1 MSLKSMIRSVA
12 GGPKNGKT
20 RLEAETVED
29 DEDDKAEGEPPKEDD
44 DEDAAEGDPPKEDD
58 EDDDDAPPESARSG
72 RGADASVAKKVLEL
86 PSAKGREKLAHELAF
101 TPGMSVKR
109 ADRFLQAAPKGGGR
123 LAEAMAGRDVN
134 PGSGGSG
141 GGGKGDVAD
150 RMAANF
156 AAAGGSTRL
165 RKA

>member
-29 DEDDKAEGEPPKEDD
+29 DEEDQ
-44 DEDAAEGDPPKEDD
+44 AEGDPPKEDD
-58 EDDDDAPPESARSG
+58 DEETAEGDDAPKDDEDDAPPESARSSG
-72 RGADASVAKKVLEL
+72 GVSASVAKKVLEL

-101 TPGMSVKR
+101 TPGMTVKT
-109 ADRFLQAAPKGGGR
+109 ADRLMSAAPKGGGR

-134 PGSGGSG
+134 PGAGGG

-156 AAAGGSTRL
+156 ASAGGSTRL
-165 RKA
+165 RKV